1 MDAGTLRPASPP
13 RRASVSGAPKNE
25 ASAGGSAG
33 TSAAAREPET
43 YRQDVI
49 PWSNADPTRRVRS
62 ALHPRTIPR
71 PTHLAPRRPTNRM
84 CRMRRDRWKTRNAPR
99 TRAPRR
105 PTHLSPLSSPPFF
118 LSKTSRLRNS
128 RGARAPAQARD
139 DRLDRRVQAHQPQ
152 LLRDALLAEL
162 AGRLRRGVS
171 GRRRRRG
178 RELSKP
184 RYRRDARR
192 RLGGC
197 LGAAL
202 GDARR
207 FSAPLAPAQL
217 ERGGQAGFPHIRSEW
232 CVMAGFPAGRVM
244 AGLRRIGTRRRRARR
259 RRRATCCTIGT
270 RWAASSAAARSRA
283 WWWRTTS

>member
-99 TRAPRR
+99 TRAPRP
-105 PTHLSPLSSPPFF
+105 PTHLSPVLAAVF
-118 LSKTSRLRNS
+118 LFENVAPQAPAAPAPLRKLATTGLIDVYKRINRNYYETRSWRSS
-128 RGARAPAQARD
+128 RGGSAAGSADGADAAGASFRNPVPARRAASARRMP
-139 DRLDRRVQAHQPQ
+139 RL
-152 LLRDALLAEL
+152 
-162 AGRLRRGVS
+162 G
-171 GRRRRRG
+171 
-178 RELSKP
+178 
-184 RYRRDARR
+184 ARR
-192 RLGGC
+192 RSAV
-197 LGAAL
+197 LGAARTRS
-202 GDARR
+202 AR
-207 FSAPLAPAQL
+207 A
-217 ERGGQAGFPHIRSEW
+217 RGAGWVPTHPFRVVRHG
-232 CVMAGFPAGRVM
+232 GFPAGRVM
-244 AGLRRIGTRRRRARR
+244 AGLRRIGTRRRCARR

-270 RWAASSAAARSRA
+270 R
-283 WWWRTTS
+283 